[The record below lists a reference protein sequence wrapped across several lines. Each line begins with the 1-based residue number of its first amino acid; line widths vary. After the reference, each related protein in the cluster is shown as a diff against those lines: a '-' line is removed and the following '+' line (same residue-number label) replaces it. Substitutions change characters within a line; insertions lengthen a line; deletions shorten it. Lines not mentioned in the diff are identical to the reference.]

1 MSHPLSFYLRPD
13 LVLFSNASSA
23 RGILQ
28 QLVHQ
33 GHLKGVIP
41 DAKHFYQAIIE
52 REKIV
57 STAVG
62 MGVAIPHAKQSQ
74 LSCFF
79 VMIGILQHSID
90 WKTGEEEPFTIVTSE
105 KNSEKTFQDHL
116 GVSLVFLIGGPD
128 DRQTEYLQLLSNL
141 TRAIREEK
149 TQKKLL
155 TTTSPQAVIDLFKDF
170 Q

>member
-1 MSHPLSFYLRPD
+1 MMHSLFSYLRPD
-13 LVLFSNASSA
+13 LVLFSHASA
-23 RGILQ
+23 AKELLQ
-28 QLVHQ
+28 QLIDQ
-33 GHLKGVIP
+33 GHLMGVIP
-41 DAKHFYQAIIE
+41 DSDHFYRAILE

-62 MGVAIPHAKQSQ
+62 MGVAIPHAKQAQ
-74 LSCFF
+74 LSRFF
-79 VMIGILQHSID
+79 VIIGILPHPID
-90 WKTGEEEPFTIVTSE
+90 WQAGEEELLTASHLEKPFKIPSC
-105 KNSEKTFQDHL
+105 SHP

-149 TQKKLL
+149 IYKKLL

-170 Q
+170 